1 MRDAGR
7 AVLQVV
13 HKELR
18 ETHRDRTLAVALL
31 AVMLLG
37 IVAALSGGLDAH
49 RRAQINGAAQ
59 VRDYERW
66 LAQPERNPH
75 SASHFGTSA
84 FYVPSRLATLDPGVV
99 PYVGAALFLEAHRQ
113 NEPAFAEAPDGG
125 AVQRMGRLS
134 LAGVIQVWLPLLVI
148 ALAAGAFASEREDG
162 TLAFLLGLG
171 ITPMRLLLG
180 KALAVAMAVL
190 AVLAPG
196 AVVSAVLLGRIEG
209 VWPDDAAWRLGIMAA
224 AAALY
229 LLFWLALTLAVS
241 LRATGSRL
249 AMAILLACWCV
260 SVVVVPRMS
269 ADLAR
274 VAHPLP
280 SRAELDRLEIESRIQ
295 TPESYGRL
303 RQQILTDYGVATP
316 EALPLDINVIYAQ
329 RAEARINQR
338 LDQRSAELWTIFQEE
353 RRDVQRA
360 AILSPTVA
368 LDLISMAAAGSDDV
382 HHRHFLKQAEA
393 YRRQMMAVLGDAER
407 RKPGE
412 KVRQG
417 TSELWQRLP
426 PFRFRVP
433 LLSEAQADV
442 GMAFGMLTLWVLASL
457 LLAAASVRRVVPR

>member
-196 AVVSAVLLGRIEG
+196 AVVSG
-209 VWPDDAAWRLGIMAA
+209 
-224 AAALY
+224 
-229 LLFWLALTLAVS
+229 
-241 LRATGSRL
+241 
-249 AMAILLACWCV
+249 
-260 SVVVVPRMS
+260 
-269 ADLAR
+269 
-274 VAHPLP
+274 
-280 SRAELDRLEIESRIQ
+280 
-295 TPESYGRL
+295 
-303 RQQILTDYGVATP
+303 
-316 EALPLDINVIYAQ
+316 
-329 RAEARINQR
+329 
-338 LDQRSAELWTIFQEE
+338 
-353 RRDVQRA
+353 
-360 AILSPTVA
+360 
-368 LDLISMAAAGSDDV
+368 
-382 HHRHFLKQAEA
+382 
-393 YRRQMMAVLGDAER
+393 QMMP
-407 RKPGE
+407 PGALA
-412 KVRQG
+412 
-417 TSELWQRLP
+417 SWLP
-426 PFRFRVP
+426 P
-433 LLSEAQADV
+433 
-442 GMAFGMLTLWVLASL
+442 
-457 LLAAASVRRVVPR
+457 PRSTCCSGWR